1 MAYCKQQQALGEY
14 FSKKQKELTA
24 TQLKIKKEKQL
35 IWIGRERVPEIRK
48 MKGEL
53 SGHPTRRHWVEDESL
68 GSQTNGSDY
77 QSLHLSSLF
86 LPLSQLPYHH
96 NTEKTKKKMNGSD

>member
-35 IWIGRERVPEIRK
+35 I
-48 MKGEL
+48 
-53 SGHPTRRHWVEDESL
+53 
-68 GSQTNGSDY
+68 
-77 QSLHLSSLF
+77 
-86 LPLSQLPYHH
+86 
-96 NTEKTKKKMNGSD
+96 